1 MKRILLTGCAGFIG
15 YHLAKRLLSDS
26 YIVIGIDNMNSYYDV
41 TLKES
46 RLSGLIEEPNFS
58 FINQDISSESIL
70 SLIPEDI
77 DIIINLAAQ
86 AGVRNSINNPSDYTS
101 SNLVGFSNILEL
113 ARRKKSRL
121 IYAST
126 SSVYG
131 ANENQPFSESNI
143 ADHPIQYYAATK
155 RANEIMAHSYSTMYQ
170 IESIGLRF
178 FTVYGPFGRPDM
190 ALFKF
195 TSNILEGLPIQVF
208 NNGNH
213 IRDFTYIDDIVD
225 GITACIS
232 YIFSEDIT
240 WDAANPSPEKSSA
253 PYRIFNLGN
262 SKPVKLLE
270 YVKIIEELLNKKAI
284 VEYLPLQKGDV
295 VSTESDISLAKR
307 ELGFNPK
314 TNIKEGIGNFLEWYK
329 DYYKC

>member
-1 MKRILLTGCAGFIG
+1 M
-15 YHLAKRLLSDS
+15 
-26 YIVIGIDNMNSYYDV
+26 
-41 TLKES
+41 
-46 RLSGLIEEPNFS
+46 
-58 FINQDISSESIL
+58 
-70 SLIPEDI
+70 
-77 DIIINLAAQ
+77 
-86 AGVRNSINNPSDYTS
+86 
-101 SNLVGFSNILEL
+101 FSNILEL
-113 ARRKKSRL
+113 ARKKSRL

-131 ANENQPFSESNI
+131 ANENQPFSELNI

-155 RANEIMAHSYSTMYQ
+155 RANEIMAHSYSSMYQ

-190 ALFKF
+190 ALFRF
-195 TSNILEGLPIQVF
+195 TSNILKGLPIQVF

-225 GITACIS
+225 GISACIG
-232 YIFSEDIT
+232 YVFSGDLT
-240 WDAANPSPEKSSA
+240 WDAAEPSPEKSSA

>member
-15 YHLAKRLLSDS
+15 YHLAKRLLSNS

-41 TLKES
+41 SLKES
-46 RLSGLIEEPNFS
+46 RLSGLTEESNFS

-86 AGVRNSINNPSDYTS
+86 AGVRNSIDNPSDYTS

-131 ANENQPFSESNI
+131 ANENQPFSELNI

-155 RANEIMAHSYSTMYQ
+155 RANEIMAHSYSSMYQ

-178 FTVYGPFGRPDM
+178 FTVYGPYGRPDM

-195 TSNILEGLPIQVF
+195 TSNILKGLPIQVF

-232 YIFSEDIT
+232 YIFSEDLT
-240 WDAANPSPEKSSA
+240 WDAAKPSPEKSSA

-295 VSTESDISLAKR
+295 ISTESDISLAKR

-314 TNIKEGIGNFLEWYK
+314 TNIKEGISNFLQWYK
-329 DYYKC
+329 DYYNC

>member
-170 IESIGLRF
+170 IESIGIRF
-178 FTVYGPFGRPDM
+178 FTFYGPFGRPDM